1 MLAFATVVV
10 SLATPESAPNSLQQP
25 PNAQVF
31 ESDEHDPLRHIKGQ
45 PTIIFGVLTGGAM
58 MERSQ
63 GVLDTWCSDIDACF
77 FCSDFDNTT
86 WAHHPDTFAYDM
98 KPWYPMYDFITEEK
112 QVAYAV
118 AQARFMLCVREMKR
132 LVVAPPAG
140 DQRFDKLEWVAQ
152 VDDDTYVFYHN
163 LKLELSRHDPQDKI
177 YTGQVAPDFWLP
189 VHQDGFGREL
199 AIAAPDPFVL
209 GGSGSIFSVGMIREL
224 DLDWCI
230 NASMPGGLWER
241 WQSDWMLGA
250 CAKRQGWD
258 PVPGSPGKY
267 VQFACTSDEYHIQPC
282 KDDPAPLDL
291 AIYNSTFNDP
301 AVVHP
306 VSTHGAVLYLR
317 ETYPNS
323 ATQPVGN
330 LSMKMLAREEMS
342 GLKGQQVLYKLKA
355 DPIQ

>member
-1 MLAFATVVV
+1 VALA
-10 SLATPESAPNSLQQP
+10 APARTTDVLVHDS
-25 PNAQVF
+25 
-31 ESDEHDPLRHIKGQ
+31 HDPLRHISGQ
-45 PTIIFGVLTGGAM
+45 PPIIFGVLTGAAM
-58 MERSQ
+58 LERAR
-63 GVLDTWCSDIDACF
+63 GILHTWCADVNACF
-77 FCSDFDNTT
+77 FCSDQDNTT
-86 WAHHPDTFAYDM
+86 WAADPDHFPYDM
-98 KPWYPMYDFITEEK
+98 KPWYPMYDFITEKK

-118 AQARFMLCVREMKR
+118 AQARFMLCVREMRR
-132 LVVAPPAG
+132 LVINPP
-140 DQRFDKLEWVAQ
+140 DDRFKKVKWVAQ

-163 LKLELSRHDPQDKI
+163 LMLELGRHDPEDKI

-224 DLDWCI
+224 DIDYCI
-230 NASMPGGLWER
+230 NASLPGELWER

-258 PVPGSPGKY
+258 PVPGTPGKF
-267 VQFACTSDEYHIQPC
+267 VQFACTSDEFHIQPC

-291 AIYNSTFNDP
+291 AIYNSTFDDP

-317 ETYPNS
+317 EMYPDS
-323 ATQPVGN
+323 ATKPVGN
-330 LSMKMLAREEMS
+330 LSMAAL
-342 GLKGQQVLYKLKA
+342 QQVFNKFK
-355 DPIQ
+355 